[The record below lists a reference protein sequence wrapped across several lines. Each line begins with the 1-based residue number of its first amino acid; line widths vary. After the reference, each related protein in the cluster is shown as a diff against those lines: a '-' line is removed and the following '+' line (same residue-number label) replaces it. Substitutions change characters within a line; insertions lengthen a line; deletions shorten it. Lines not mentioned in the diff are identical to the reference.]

1 LGLGLGLGLGSRL
14 AGDVGWPEGR
24 EAERFLENSVMPDE
38 ATSASQLCP
47 LKRRTSTPLT
57 VPGSRHWKVT
67 AQPSGLLRGR

>member
-1 LGLGLGLGLGSRL
+1 MGLGLGLGLGSRL

-57 VPGSRHWKVT
+57 VPGSRHCHWGIGPLG
-67 AQPSGLLRGR
+67 ALAH